1 MQLQCDISLNKQ
13 NKEQVTLQSVSI
25 ESAASSPDFHLV
37 TAFVAL
43 KTFFL
48 NKQTKKKNM
57 NIFLARNL
65 LAKPRARYCFPY
77 FLGFVLVVVDDW

>member
-48 NKQTKKKNM
+48 NKQTKKKT
-57 NIFLARNL
+57 
-65 LAKPRARYCFPY
+65 
-77 FLGFVLVVVDDW
+77 

>member
-25 ESAASSPDFHLV
+25 ESAASSLDFHLV

-48 NKQTKKKNM
+48 NKQTKKKT
-57 NIFLARNL
+57 
-65 LAKPRARYCFPY
+65 
-77 FLGFVLVVVDDW
+77 